1 MAPQIHGSERAHCS
15 VHASTG
21 EHPGLG
27 PRNNAGNGK
36 DTSVRPAV
44 QPDGGQKRKA
54 GSSRSCMEV
63 CETAINLQ
71 SGGPSASAAIIERA
85 RSPAMGT
92 DGRLQQCCCCCCSR
106 SCSCRAAVCRWP
118 QRKSA
123 ALDEFKSMARAFS
136 LTCSL
141 PFSDLSLLH
150 GQGPGPRAQG
160 QPPRP
165 VQPIYSGRRSKTAII
180 WIDRVGSRLPSRP
193 GMGSVNLC
201 TCAERLFC
209 SVSGCFNSV

>member
-1 MAPQIHGSERAHCS
+1 MAFKKLTPCLPLTYRPLAIQMAPQIHGSERAHCS

-71 SGGPSASAAIIERA
+71 SGGSHRPSSSEREGRRRWELTGDWSIAA
-85 RSPAMGT
+85 
-92 DGRLQQCCCCCCSR
+92 
-106 SCSCRAAVCRWP
+106 AAVAAAAQPCAGGRRGKAQP
-118 QRKSA
+118 RPR
-123 ALDEFKSMARAFS
+123 ALDGLRGLFS
-136 LTCSL
+136 
-141 PFSDLSLLH
+141 
-150 GQGPGPRAQG
+150 
-160 QPPRP
+160 
-165 VQPIYSGRRSKTAII
+165 
-180 WIDRVGSRLPSRP
+180 W
-193 GMGSVNLC
+193 
-201 TCAERLFC
+201 
-209 SVSGCFNSV
+209 

>member
-1 MAPQIHGSERAHCS
+1 
-15 VHASTG
+15 
-21 EHPGLG
+21 
-27 PRNNAGNGK
+27 
-36 DTSVRPAV
+36 
-44 QPDGGQKRKA
+44 
-54 GSSRSCMEV
+54 MEV
-63 CETAINLQ
+63 CQTAINLQ

-150 GQGPGPRAQG
+150 GQGPGPRASLLARSNPSTVVAG
-160 QPPRP
+160 QKLQLFGLTGPGHACHPGPGWALSICAP
-165 VQPIYSGRRSKTAII
+165 VQSG
-180 WIDRVGSRLPSRP
+180 
-193 GMGSVNLC
+193 
-201 TCAERLFC
+201 C
-209 SVSGCFNSV
+209 SVLLADVLTVFKSSCFQC